1 VTRRAPWGFAA
12 GVLLVGLL
20 IWEWFPPGIW
30 HDDGV
35 YVLLGRALANGEGL
49 RYSGVAGA
57 YLAPKFPPLFPLLL
71 ALVWSV
77 APSFPENAT
86 LLSGV
91 NLLLMAVG
99 GGLFVAYVTRV
110 FRLPLPVV
118 LAASGLAWLSP
129 GLWRL
134 AMVPLSEPLF
144 LCLLVSALWAAAR
157 LERKGG
163 MGALVLFLIALS
175 ALLLTR
181 SIGVVVLVGAGGSLL
196 FRKRIRDGVL
206 ATLGGVA
213 LTLPWSLWSGKA
225 AGAIPGPLQD
235 TLGPYGGWLARQLT
249 QDPGAYL
256 AFLPG
261 NALHLL
267 GRVLSLFLPGVAG
280 WPLWLGLLLL
290 PVLGIGLWE
299 LGKRSPALPLT
310 LGAALFVLLLWPF
323 QDVRLLLPFQP
334 LLILGAVTGFWTLL
348 SSKEKSLKRRLPGLV
363 VGGGW
368 GVLILALSLFRLGT
382 GWPAESYR
390 VRTEALALAVQA
402 VNEKTPPDAVIG
414 APELWS
420 GINLFSGRE
429 VSPSARFRPLAT
441 TGPSWG
447 SPQEQYELWMR
458 VGITHLVVEHGGDVH
473 GEALDRVDAL
483 CPPGTVRVLDM
494 QPGQFLVEL
503 AWDRE
508 CQERVLSPN

>member
-1 VTRRAPWGFAA
+1 VSRWVTWGFSA

-49 RYSGVAGA
+49 RYSGVSGA

-71 ALVWSV
+71 ALVWWV
-77 APSFPENAT
+77 APSFPENVT

-99 GGLFVAYVTRV
+99 GGLFVAYVKRV
-110 FRLPLPVV
+110 FRLPLGVV
-118 LAASGLAWLSP
+118 LVASGLAWLSP

-144 LCLLVSALWAAAR
+144 ICFLVLALWAASR
-157 LERKGG
+157 LEREGG
-163 MGALVLFLIALS
+163 RNALVLFLVSLA

-181 SIGVVVLVGAGGSLL
+181 SIGVVVLLGAVGALL
-196 FRKRIRDGVL
+196 LQGRIRDGVL

-213 LTLPWSLWSGKA
+213 VALPWSLWSGRA
-225 AGAIPGPLQD
+225 ARAIPDPLQD
-235 TLGPYGGWLARQLT
+235 TLGPYGGWLAEQVT
-249 QDPGAYL
+249 QDPGA
-256 AFLPG
+256 FLTFLSG
-261 NALHLL
+261 NAIHLL
-267 GRVLSLFLPGVAG
+267 GRIISLLLPGVVG
-280 WPLWLGLLLL
+280 WPFWLGLLLL
-290 PVLGIGLWE
+290 PVLGLGLWE
-299 LGKRSPALPLT
+299 LGKRSPTLPLT
-310 LGAALFVLLLWPF
+310 LGAALVVLLLWPF
-323 QDVRLLLPFQP
+323 QDIRLLLPFQP
-334 LLILGAVTGFWTLL
+334 LLILGAVTGFWTLG
-348 SSKEKSLKRRLPGLV
+348 SRNERWLKWRVPWLVFGVGWGGLV
-363 VGGGW
+363 
-368 GVLILALSLFRLGT
+368 LAVSVVRLGT

-390 VRTEALALAVQA
+390 VRTEALASAVQA
-402 VNEKTPPDAVIG
+402 VNELTPADAIIG
-414 APELWS
+414 APEFWS
-420 GINLFSGRE
+420 GIGLFSGRV

-441 TGPSWG
+441 SGPSWG

-458 VGITHLVVEHGGDVH
+458 AGITHLLVEHGGDVH

-483 CPPGTVRVLDM
+483 CPPGTLKVLYM
-494 QPGQFLVEL
+494 QPGQVLVEL

-508 CQERVLSPN
+508 CQERLLSQD